1 MFLCLNLFLIP
12 FYLKS
17 RPEVFNM
24 SQYVDEL
31 TNETFPAFIAEGLT
45 LMDFWAPWCGPCRAI
60 APIVEELA
68 AQYAGKL
75 KVGKVNVDDE
85 GAVAQSFG
93 IMSIPTLIIF
103 KDGQIAEKVVG
114 MRNKAFLQQLV
125 DKLL

>member
-1 MFLCLNLFLIP
+1 
-12 FYLKS
+12 
-17 RPEVFNM
+17 M